1 MTPGRITSRHPVP
14 SAGWGIH
21 NNKAIL
27 LMECAGSVQAKI
39 SMTIEWN
46 RELGTSACRT
56 VAKHFRGT
64 RWFNRCVGCGRGRYA
79 RRYAKPLAPGALLA
93 CR

>member
-39 SMTIEWN
+39 SMNIEWKKIWYK
-46 RELGTSACRT
+46 LLKS
-56 VAKHFRGT
+56 
-64 RWFNRCVGCGRGRYA
+64 
-79 RRYAKPLAPGALLA
+79 LAPLPGYVSNYVPCSGASL
-93 CR
+93 